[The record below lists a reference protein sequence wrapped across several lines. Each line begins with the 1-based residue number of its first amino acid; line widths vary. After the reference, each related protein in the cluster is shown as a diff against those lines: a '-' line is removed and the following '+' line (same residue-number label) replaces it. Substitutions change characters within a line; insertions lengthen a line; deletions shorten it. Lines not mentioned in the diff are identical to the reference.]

1 MQHISYLV
9 VQDAHDSVCLQS
21 LNGHIYDHSMN
32 KKAFV
37 ENKNPLKNKHIQ
49 QKAECILL
57 AFGTRYNIVSHRT
70 QHFFLD

>member
-37 ENKNPLKNKHIQ
+37 EKKNPLKNKHIYYPTKSRMHLVGFWYQ
-49 QKAECILL
+49 
-57 AFGTRYNIVSHRT
+57 V
-70 QHFFLD
+70 